1 MMRATFAAAGGSM
14 SGGPASA
21 LAASTIAGSRVEI
34 FDERDGGSHFMF
46 MENPT
51 RFNQLVTEFLG

>member
-1 MMRATFAAAGGSM
+1 M